1 MAGIGVD
8 RFFLHVLQVGN
19 GRRIEIGDDPGGI
32 RQFTDATVHPGHI
45 DHRAGFLL
53 LEFGQGGGRG
63 ADLLGDGNPGRLR
76 ERFCNTFEER
86 LTPVAAIQRNGQ
98 LLLFGHDGR

>member
-53 LEFGQGGGRG
+53 LEFGQGG
-63 ADLLGDGNPGRLR
+63 